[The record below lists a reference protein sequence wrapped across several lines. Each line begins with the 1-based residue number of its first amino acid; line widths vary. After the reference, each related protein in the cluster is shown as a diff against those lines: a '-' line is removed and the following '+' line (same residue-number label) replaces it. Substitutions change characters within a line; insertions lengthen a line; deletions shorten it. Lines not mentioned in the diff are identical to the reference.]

1 MSPAPRA
8 PVVLIAAVLALAS
21 TSRADSAGSGPSSES
36 SSKADLDVE
45 AATKKT
51 IAAYLRAEA
60 KSDYQAMTA
69 LFTHDA
75 RLKYTYEWGSGYKD
89 TVYELDFS
97 DPNSWRDKAY
107 LGDLDGYET
116 VSRKHRIER
125 LKVQAG
131 QRAEALVTVT
141 EKYRYQGYS
150 GTAKTK
156 LELVLREESGTVRIA
171 RLTSVSK
178 Y

>member
-1 MSPAPRA
+1 MTPAPRA
-8 PVVLIAAVLALAS
+8 PGVLIAAVLALAS
-21 TSRADSAGSGPSSES
+21 TTRADSAGPSSES
-36 SSKADLDVE
+36 SPKADLDVE
-45 AATKKT
+45 AATKKA
-51 IAAYLRAEA
+51 IAAYLQAEA

-69 LFTHDA
+69 LFTDDA

-125 LKVQAG
+125 LKVQGG

-156 LELVLREESGTVRIA
+156 LELVFREESGGVQIA